1 MRACSLR
8 ISPKRRH
15 RRVEGLHLVIGP
27 AGIDFVAILWRSRP
41 RSRLVGLFV
50 WHFFH
55 SPQSLLR
62 ITAQWEGL
70 PGTAVAGLDNDGT
83 LTAIDVPQRLHH
95 SGISRGKIVG
105 DYRVPDDS
113 SAQAARYTYPFGPP
127 VILAKA
133 IRSLL
138 SRISVVILGML
149 ARPRPRGSPVSGSGR
164 TFA

>member
-1 MRACSLR
+1 MKNLCLRAGRLAAGLSRYPQAVLVMRACSLR

-70 PGTAVAGLDNDGT
+70 PGTAVAGLDNDG
-83 LTAIDVPQRLHH
+83 
-95 SGISRGKIVG
+95 
-105 DYRVPDDS
+105 
-113 SAQAARYTYPFGPP
+113 
-127 VILAKA
+127 
-133 IRSLL
+133 
-138 SRISVVILGML
+138 
-149 ARPRPRGSPVSGSGR
+149 
-164 TFA
+164 